1 MKLIKPFLAFL
12 FFAVVATLL
21 LSLLMPTRQRVER
34 SITINAPAGVV
45 YAQLSKLKNF
55 TDWSVWGRSDSS
67 ATYTLTGTDGTVG
80 AASAWKGDPQISGE
94 GEIEISAL
102 EPEEKVEYQIRFIR
116 PSKRKARSDF
126 SLKSGNGMTTVTWH
140 FEIATPRP
148 WNIFN
153 LFYSLDKEMGKDFE
167 SGLANLK
174 KILEAEAGIP
184 VGKTYEVYTMN
195 FPATRFAAIRQT
207 IQWSDIPAFFRQH
220 LPILYDEAQKAQLSA
235 GTACGLYFSWDEKN
249 RQTDMAAAVPAG
261 SGAAISN
268 PIISMVDIPATRAVY
283 VNYSGAYDHVRDAY
297 ESIRVYLEENKLKQ
311 QAPVIEQYISGP
323 FTEKDSSRWLTKIVF
338 LVR

>member
-220 LPILYDEAQKAQLSA
+220 PRRL
-235 GTACGLYFSWDEKN
+235 
-249 RQTDMAAAVPAG
+249 RQ
-261 SGAAISN
+261 
-268 PIISMVDIPATRAVY
+268 
-283 VNYSGAYDHVRDAY
+283 
-297 ESIRVYLEENKLKQ
+297 
-311 QAPVIEQYISGP
+311 
-323 FTEKDSSRWLTKIVF
+323 
-338 LVR
+338 